1 MIDFLRQVT
10 IIDTPGFGEE
20 FEDEEIMLNAMV
32 KFLKEEVK
40 FVDVF
45 LIAFKEADT
54 RIARGLRAN
63 LRMLSA
69 IFGPEFWENVMIEAT
84 RYAFHERAEEDR
96 DVLSEEGRL
105 AKMEM
110 WKETVKEQFK
120 VGKKTQK
127 QK

>member
-1 MIDFLRQVT
+1 
-10 IIDTPGFGEE
+10 
-20 FEDEEIMLNAMV
+20 MV

-54 RIARGLRAN
+54 RIARDLRAN

-84 RYAFHERAEEDR
+84 RYAFHKRAEEDR
-96 DVLSEEGRL
+96 DVFTEEERL

-120 VGKKTQK
+120 VRNKQGDEQK
-127 QK
+127 QKNKNLSFLSR

>member
-1 MIDFLRQVT
+1 
-10 IIDTPGFGEE
+10 
-20 FEDEEIMLNAMV
+20 MLNAMV

-54 RIARGLRAN
+54 RIARDLRAN

-84 RYAFHERAEEDR
+84 RYAFHKRAEEDR
-96 DVLSEEGRL
+96 DVFSEEERV

-120 VGKKTQK
+120 VEKKNTK
-127 QK
+127 TKTKHKNKNKFLSR

>member
-1 MIDFLRQVT
+1 
-10 IIDTPGFGEE
+10 
-20 FEDEEIMLNAMV
+20 MLNAMV

-54 RIARGLRAN
+54 RIARDLRAN

-84 RYAFHERAEEDR
+84 RYAFHKRAEEDR
-96 DVLSEEGRL
+96 DVFSEEERV

-120 VGKKTQK
+120 VGRKHKNKKKFFFKVTNK
-127 QK
+127 HENKNESFLSR

>member
-1 MIDFLRQVT
+1 
-10 IIDTPGFGEE
+10 
-20 FEDEEIMLNAMV
+20 MLNAMV

-54 RIARGLRAN
+54 RIARDLRAN

-69 IFGPEFWENVMIEAT
+69 IFGPEFWGNVMIEAT
-84 RYAFHERAEEDR
+84 RYAFHKRAEEDR
-96 DVLSEEGRL
+96 DVFSEEERL

-120 VGKKTQK
+120 VRNKQGDEQK
-127 QK
+127 QKNKNLCFLSR